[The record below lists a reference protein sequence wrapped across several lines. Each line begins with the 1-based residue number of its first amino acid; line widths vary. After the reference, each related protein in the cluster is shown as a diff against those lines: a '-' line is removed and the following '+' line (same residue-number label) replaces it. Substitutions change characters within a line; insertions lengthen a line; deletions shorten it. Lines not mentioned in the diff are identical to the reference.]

1 MLETQVQL
9 SMIQSAWLLFTRK
22 ILDNATAIFESKTP
36 LLLLWRRQESF
47 GKVQACREI
56 SSDPKMSP
64 LHRKDRMQET
74 ASYCVP
80 FYEQMAQLRQVQVI
94 ILLLFLCLFFD

>member
-9 SMIQSAWLLFTRK
+9 SMIQNAWLLFTRK
-22 ILDNATAIFESKTP
+22 MLDNATAIFESKTP

-56 SSDPKMSP
+56 SSDVKNVTLAPK
-64 LHRKDRMQET
+64 REDARD
-74 ASYCVP
+74 SYCLP
-80 FYEQMAQLRQVQVI
+80 FYEQMAQ
-94 ILLLFLCLFFD
+94 

>member
-22 ILDNATAIFESKTP
+22 MLDNATAIFESKTP

-64 LHRKDRMQET
+64 WHRKDRMQET

-80 FYEQMAQLRQVQVI
+80 FYEQIAQ
-94 ILLLFLCLFFD
+94 